1 MTTATPLPTQATT
14 ASGQP
19 FEVVWQPLP
28 GRVING
34 VKYPSSQALA
44 LDTRA
49 DETLYHGTR
58 GPGKTT
64 TQLAYYRRYV
74 GLGYGEYWRGII
86 FGYEYKNLD
95 DLVQQSKKLFHSFDD
110 GAHFYESQSAYLWEW
125 PTGEQLLFRS
135 GTGVASYP
143 LYHGHEYPFQGW
155 NELTNWVNLEFHD
168 AMLSCN
174 RSSWT
179 QEKNSPVDADGNYL
193 LPPIPLKVFSTTNS
207 EGVGFAAVKRR
218 FIDPA
223 PNGKIV
229 RTPVRVFDPKTQ
241 QEVTYE
247 KTQVAIFGSYKENI
261 YLDAQ
266 YIASLHAQTDSAKRA
281 SWLTGSWDIVSGGA
295 LDDVWKSS
303 VHVIPRKFQ
312 IPKHWYVDRSFDWG
326 STHPAW
332 VGWWALANGETLIS
346 FKPNR
351 DGSYDT
357 WTPQPGSLILI
368 HEYYFYSGELGDNKG
383 MKLGAVPVGETIR
396 DTEIALLRDGWI
408 LKQPYP
414 GPADN
419 QIRDVHEASEESIET
434 KMASVGIRWEESD
447 KSPGSR
453 RNGLQLL
460 RDRLVASQLR
470 EGPGLYVFDH
480 CRAFITLVP
489 VLPRDKVKRD
499 DVDTAAEDHPYDG
512 ARYRALKGT
521 YRVSTDIKVT
531 FAM

>member
-1 MTTATPLPTQATT
+1 MTTTATLPTQATT
-14 ASGQP
+14 SNGKP

-34 VKYPSSQALA
+34 KYYPSSQALA

-49 DETLYHGTR
+49 DQTLYHGTR

-64 TQLAYYRRYV
+64 TQLANYRRYV

-95 DLVQQSKKLFHSFDD
+95 DLLQQSKKMFLAFED
-110 GAHFYESQSAYLWEW
+110 GARFYESQSAYLWEW

-135 GTGVASYP
+135 GTSEASYP

-155 NELTNWVNLEFHD
+155 NELTNWVNLKFYD
-168 AMLSCN
+168 AMQSCN

-179 QEKNSPVDADGNYL
+179 QEKDSPQDENGNYT
-193 LPPIPLKVFSTTNS
+193 LPPIPLKTFSTTNS
-207 EGVGFAAVKRR
+207 EGIGFAAVKRR

-229 RTPVRVFDPKTQ
+229 TTPVEVFNPKTQ
-241 QEVTYE
+241 RNEIYN

-266 YIASLHAQTDSAKRA
+266 YIASLHSQTDPAKRS
-281 SWLTGSWDIVSGGA
+281 SWLTGSWEIVSGGA
-295 LDDVWKSS
+295 LDDVWRKS
-303 VHVIPRKFQ
+303 VHVKPRKYQ
-312 IPKHWYVDRSFDWG
+312 IPADWYVDRSFDWG

-332 VGWWALANGETLIS
+332 CGWWALATGETLTS
-346 FKPNR
+346 FKRNR
-351 DGSYDT
+351 DGSFDT
-357 WTPQPGSLILI
+357 WTPAPGSLILI
-368 HEYYFYSGELGDNKG
+368 HEYYFYKGELGDNEG
-383 MKLGAVPVGETIR
+383 MKLGAVPVAETIR
-396 DTEIALLRDGWI
+396 DTEIALMQDGWI
-408 LKQPYP
+408 LRQPVS

-419 QIRDVHEASEESIET
+419 QIRDVHEASEENIET

-460 RDRLVASQLR
+460 RDRLTASELG
-470 EGPGLYVFDH
+470 EGPGFYVFDH
-480 CRAFITLVP
+480 CRAFIALTP

-499 DVDTAAEDHPYDG
+499 DVDTTAEDHPYDG
-512 ARYRALKGT
+512 ARYRVLKGT
-521 YRVSTDIKVT
+521 YRTAKNITVQ
-531 FAM
+531 FAR